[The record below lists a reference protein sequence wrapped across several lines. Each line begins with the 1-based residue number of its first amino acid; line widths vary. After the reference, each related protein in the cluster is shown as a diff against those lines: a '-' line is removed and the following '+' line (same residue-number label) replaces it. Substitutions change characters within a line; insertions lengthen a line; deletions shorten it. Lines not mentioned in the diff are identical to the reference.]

1 MEPVAQRAVSESSVS
16 FSFFFFS
23 LHTKKKVTTNEVS
36 SVSFRCCSGSISFF
50 FSLFFILFLGKREWA
65 HKGQV
70 ALFFHFHV

>member
-23 LHTKKKVTTNEVS
+23 AHEKTSHNKR
-36 SVSFRCCSGSISFF
+36 SVFSFLSLLFREHLFFF

-70 ALFFHFHV
+70 ALFFHFHA